1 MGQVKSYSVEEV
13 CHAEKCGGFLD
24 FFRLKNFSGLLMNTY
39 VAIFLMMSLG
49 FVFYE
54 A

>member
-1 MGQVKSYSVEEV
+1 MLRNV
-13 CHAEKCGGFLD
+13 GGFWD
-24 FFRLKNFSGLLMNTY
+24 FFRLKNFSGLLRNTY
-39 VAIFLMMSLG
+39 VAIFLMISLG